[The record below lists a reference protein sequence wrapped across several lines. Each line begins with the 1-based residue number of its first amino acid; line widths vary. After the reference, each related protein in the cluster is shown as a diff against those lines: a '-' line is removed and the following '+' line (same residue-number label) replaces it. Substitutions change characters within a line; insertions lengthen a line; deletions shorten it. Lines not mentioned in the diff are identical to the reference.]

1 MIPLLIAGAM
11 AAGSAIAN
19 GVSSANAA
27 KKLQEGEANA
37 RTDVQNYASQAA
49 GYQQP
54 YYDIG
59 TQNAATLS
67 QKQNNGDFNTPSYNY
82 QDQEQQPGAYQQT
95 AFNYAADPGYAFQK
109 QQGLNSIQN
118 SAAAGGG
125 LLSGATMKAM
135 QAYGTGV
142 ANQNY
147 NDAYQRYISGNQ
159 LGLATNQ
166 NAYNQYTT
174 NRQTGMTNAMNVYN
188 TANQQNQQNYGR
200 YSDLANMGVG
210 ASRNLSDIYNQAGMA
225 VANTDIGQ
233 ANAGAAGTMAVG
245 NAVSNGLQNVGN
257 AAGNYF
263 YNQKPTAPT
272 ATGTF
277 NNNYGNLDFSGYSP
291 QGINRGVAL
300 SSVNQNN
307 YSGGNGV
314 QSIGSTELDNG
325 QTYWPK
331 Q

>member
-19 GVSSANAA
+19 GIASDKAA
-27 KKLQEGEANA
+27 KQLQAGEANA
-37 RTDVQNYASQAA
+37 STDVKNYASQAA

-109 QQGLNSIQN
+109 QQGLNAVQN

-166 NAYNQYTT
+166 NAYNQYST

-245 NAVSNGLQNVGN
+245 NAVSNGLQNLGN
-257 AAGNYF
+257 AAVNY
-263 YNQKPTAPT
+263 NKTPTTTPT
-272 ATGTF
+272 TTGV
-277 NNNYGNLDFSGYSP
+277 P
-291 QGINRGVAL
+291 L
-300 SSVNQNN
+300 SSVYSNN
-307 YSGGNGV
+307 YSGNGV
-314 QSIGSTELDNG
+314 QPIGSTELDNG
-325 QTYWPK
+325 QTYWP
-331 Q
+331 QQ

>member
-11 AAGSAIAN
+11 TLGSAIAN
-19 GVSSANAA
+19 GIASGKAA
-27 KKLQEGEANA
+27 KQLQAGEANA
-37 RTDVQNYASQAA
+37 KTDITKYSDKAA

-67 QKQNNGDFNTPSYNY
+67 KKQNNGDFNTPSYNY

-95 AFNYAADPGYAFQK
+95 AFNYASDPGYAFQK
-109 QQGLNSIQN
+109 QQGLNAVQN
-118 SAAAGGG
+118 GAAAGGG

-166 NAYNQYTT
+166 NAYNQYAT

-200 YSDLANMGVG
+200 YNDLANMGVG

-245 NAVSNGLQNVGN
+245 RAVSNGLQSVGN
-257 AAGNYF
+257 VAGNYL
-263 YNQKPTAPT
+263 YNQKAAPQTA
-272 ATGTF
+272 AGDF
-277 NNNYGNLDFSGYSP
+277 NNNFGNLDMGGYSP
-291 QGINRGVAL
+291 QGINRGVPI
-300 SSVNQNN
+300 STVNYQG
-307 YSGGNGV
+307 STQPV
-314 QSIGSTELDNG
+314 GSTELDNG
-325 QTYWPK
+325 QNYWP
-331 Q
+331 QQ